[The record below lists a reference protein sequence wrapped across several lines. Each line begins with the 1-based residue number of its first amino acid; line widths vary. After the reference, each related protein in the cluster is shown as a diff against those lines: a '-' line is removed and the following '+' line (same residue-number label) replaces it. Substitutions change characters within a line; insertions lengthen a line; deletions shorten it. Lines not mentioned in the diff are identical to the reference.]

1 MKSYAK
7 SKELQTSLKILEAW
21 AEEKI
26 SRLRLPGMAAG
37 IVYDKELIW
46 AKGFRFADIERQKPA
61 TPKTIYRIASI
72 SKTFTATAI
81 MQLRDR
87 GLLQLDDP
95 VSKHLMWFKF
105 KNRFSDTPTI
115 TIRHLLTHTSG
126 LPRESPF
133 SYWNDY
139 NFPTREEMIECLQKQ
154 ENAYPAETRFK
165 YSNLA
170 LAIAG
175 EVVAKVAKQPYE
187 KYIQENIFDPLKM
200 ASSSVNLPKSHMERL
215 AVPYDRPKAD
225 GLREILPFT
234 DSKGITPAANLS
246 STVEDLG
253 RYISFHLSDG
263 KVGKNTVLKSSTLR
277 EMHRIHW
284 LYPSWKQGWG
294 LGIRIYRDGE
304 RTLCG
309 HGGSVS
315 GYRTKILFAPA
326 EKVGVI
332 CLTNSED
339 ADPYTWGDQM
349 MRMMAPTLASVCAPP
364 LSRFKADSSWKKY
377 TGTFHNSWGEV
388 HVLFHK
394 DDLVLMDPSYENPFD
409 SLMKLIP
416 VAKDVFRMEGED
428 GQMSIGEKA
437 VFDMGRDGKPKS
449 LRIGATYHYPVKP

>member
-21 AEEKI
+21 AEEKV

-46 AKGFRFADIERQKPA
+46 AKGFGFADIERQKPA

-105 KNRFSDTPTI
+105 KNRFPEAPTI
-115 TIRHLLTHTSG
+115 TIRHLITHTSG

-263 KVGKNTVLKSSTLR
+263 KAGKNTVLKSSTLR

-284 LYPSWKQGWG
+284 LYASWKQGWG
-294 LGIRIYRDGE
+294 
-304 RTLCG
+304 
-309 HGGSVS
+309 
-315 GYRTKILFAPA
+315 
-326 EKVGVI
+326 
-332 CLTNSED
+332 
-339 ADPYTWGDQM
+339 
-349 MRMMAPTLASVCAPP
+349 
-364 LSRFKADSSWKKY
+364 
-377 TGTFHNSWGEV
+377 
-388 HVLFHK
+388 
-394 DDLVLMDPSYENPFD
+394 
-409 SLMKLIP
+409 
-416 VAKDVFRMEGED
+416 
-428 GQMSIGEKA
+428 
-437 VFDMGRDGKPKS
+437 
-449 LRIGATYHYPVKP
+449 